1 MDINEK
7 KDEVALSQAAVV
19 VVVRAGEADAEDANS
34 PSSELLVAD
43 SPASELSD
51 AESWGE
57 DDDCFQLVRTLAK
70 IQDAQPPTEHLF
82 VAMLG
87 LDKQEQRAWAAAE
100 GKYAAIAFAEQ
111 DSLNSSPVAQVSSYG
126 SSSSET
132 AMTVNYFPPTP
143 PTTPASP
150 SPNNISDI
158 VLFSEST
165 ELQFAMDGDPQ
176 YEGDTMSI

>member
-34 PSSELLVAD
+34 PASELLVAD

-82 VAMLG
+82 VAMPG
-87 LDKQEQRAWAAAE
+87 LDKREQRAWAAAE

-111 DSLNSSPVAQVSSYG
+111 DSLNSSPVAQASSYG
-126 SSSSET
+126 SSSSES
-132 AMTVNYFPPTP
+132 AMTVEYSPPTP

-150 SPNNISDI
+150 DMSDI
-158 VLFSEST
+158 LLFSEST